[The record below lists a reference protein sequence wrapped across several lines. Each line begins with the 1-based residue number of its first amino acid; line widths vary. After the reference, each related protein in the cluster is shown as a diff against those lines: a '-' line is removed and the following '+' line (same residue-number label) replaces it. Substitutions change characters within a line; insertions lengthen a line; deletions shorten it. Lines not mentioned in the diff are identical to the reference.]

1 MKHELR
7 HPSFLCPELD
17 KGNVCPACPK
27 EVSLIGILR
36 NIITYGYFQGIGSVI
51 VSMDAIFGLPRK
63 KSAGSSVR
71 GPLHGHIYFHDQAV
85 VDEFVEH
92 SSFKSEKVSNLFMIS

>member
-1 MKHELR
+1 M
-7 HPSFLCPELD
+7 
-17 KGNVCPACPK
+17 
-27 EVSLIGILR
+27 
-36 NIITYGYFQGIGSVI
+36 I

-71 GPLHGHIYFHDQAV
+71 GLLHGHIYFYDQTV

-92 SSFKSEKVSNLFMIS
+92 SSFKSEKVSNLFILI

>member
-1 MKHELR
+1 M
-7 HPSFLCPELD
+7 PSL
-17 KGNVCPACPK
+17 
-27 EVSLIGILR
+27 
-36 NIITYGYFQGIGSVI
+36 GYI
-51 VSMDAIFGLPRK
+51 PRK